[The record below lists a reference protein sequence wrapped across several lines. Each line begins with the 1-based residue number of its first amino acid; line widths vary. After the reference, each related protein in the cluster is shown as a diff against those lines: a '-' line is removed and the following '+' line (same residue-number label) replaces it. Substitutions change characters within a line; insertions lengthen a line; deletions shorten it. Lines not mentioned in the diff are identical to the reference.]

1 MHCHY
6 YYCIHIIKNLEF
18 ALDFYFGIK
27 SYGFFFCIYVFLTVV
42 SFHNFPQR
50 IWSLRFQWEKL
61 FSWNFSLS

>member
-27 SYGFFFCIYVFLTVV
+27 SYGVFFFAFMYF
-42 SFHNFPQR
+42 
-50 IWSLRFQWEKL
+50 
-61 FSWNFSLS
+61 